1 MSLTAVHPGP
11 GLGSDAST
19 AGGLSAA
26 GGGAEARYCAW
37 FHDLDAWTEYWDIST
52 PVPRPVLLRRRSREA
67 RPAQRVHAPP
77 RPPASVPDLARPGR
91 RSGSPHRFR
100 RCGAGP
106 DVADAVLGVD
116 DLLAELFERHFGDAA
131 DPGVREDYL
140 EAVHRFATDTLPA
153 APQRLARVPDGEPRR
168 RTAGRHTLD
177 GDIMWFCWALHTEA
191 AQLLDPDSRAAR
203 YRRPLMLAGVAAG
216 CRPTSPGVATAAP
229 ARSTGPTTPPPPGCA
244 GAVTVGPRTS
254 TPPAAR
260 STRCT
265 GCASSGT
272 TNSPDRRVTDRPR

>member
-37 FHDLDAWTEYWDIST
+37 FHDLDAWTEYWDIFHPESRGRFYFGDGAGE
-52 PVPRPVLLRRRSREA
+52 PGLLSAFMPGHDRPRPFLTWL
-67 RPAQRVHAPP
+67 
-77 RPPASVPDLARPGR
+77 DLAAGR
-91 RSGSPHRFR
+91 GRHTAFDAAVRDPY
-100 RCGAGP
+100 
-106 DVADAVLGVD
+106 VADAVLGVD

-153 APQRLARVPDGEPRR
+153 APQRLARVPEGDPRR

-191 AQLLDPDSRAAR
+191 AQLLDPDSAR
-203 YRRPLMLAGVAAG
+203 R
-216 CRPTSPGVATAAP
+216 
-229 ARSTGPTTPPPPGCA
+229 
-244 GAVTVGPRTS
+244 
-254 TPPAAR
+254 
-260 STRCT
+260 
-265 GCASSGT
+265 GT
-272 TNSPDRRVTDRPR
+272 DGR